1 MESLLRKQ
9 IRKILEE
16 GSYVTSKGNSV
27 EYGSK
32 SHVNDLEGSLN
43 DLIRVRN
50 RQPRASKARYIYAR
64 AVEDARKQFRAAKRF
79 GIKNGLMIE
88 SELKPLI
95 RMILEGGLK
104 APSLTANTVLN
115 PATVAQSISIYKQ
128 VLDMWNSDLKS
139 QGKMPVRAVG
149 PVGSVAYF
157 EKDLESNPD
166 ITYGDVDYLV
176 AFPVAITKDASS
188 ADIRKLENTASREYS
203 DSLVKFLLSNGS
215 VKSLVNVPAT
225 VRSSPTL
232 IIIRLPTGEHVQVD
246 TIITYPHYTSDSGD
260 GWMPGRWTPERG
272 IKGYTIGE
280 LYTTFGKLFNL
291 SISDRGVFIKTR
303 GGKSVPFSQRKNT
316 ELTSISKNFKTFFR
330 DIGAHLSDSNE
341 AHPAL
346 EQSPGMDPNNISI
359 KSAARGIKGVV
370 LTLEQNGI
378 IDNSQEVLNTILG
391 LYERNLRNAI
401 DKKKSRGLTD
411 EQYVKLEQINQK
423 VVDYVSRE
431 FN

>member
-1 MESLLRKQ
+1 
-9 IRKILEE
+9 
-16 GSYVTSKGNSV
+16 
-27 EYGSK
+27 
-32 SHVNDLEGSLN
+32 
-43 DLIRVRN
+43 
-50 RQPRASKARYIYAR
+50 
-64 AVEDARKQFRAAKRF
+64 
-79 GIKNGLMIE
+79 
-88 SELKPLI
+88 
-95 RMILEGGLK
+95 
-104 APSLTANTVLN
+104 
-115 PATVAQSISIYKQ
+115 
-128 VLDMWNSDLKS
+128 
-139 QGKMPVRAVG
+139 MPVRAVG

-346 EQSPGMDPNNISI
+346 EQSPGMDPDNISI

-391 LYERNLRNAI
+391 TYERNLRNAI